1 GRRADRPRRAVR
13 ALRQRCADRQE
24 RHPARPGAESGSGH
38 RLVQGPR
45 RQLPVRDPKQQL
57 REATLTKDIRGLKG
71 QIVTLQLLPDAPGA
85 PVVTGRVLGTIE
97 AADGLM
103 VTIEPSGAPG
113 KRLTV
118 PEHHI
123 VSATPA

>member
-1 GRRADRPRRAVR
+1 
-13 ALRQRCADRQE
+13 
-24 RHPARPGAESGSGH
+24 
-38 RLVQGPR
+38 
-45 RQLPVRDPKQQL
+45 
-57 REATLTKDIRGLKG
+57 LTKDIRGLKG

-97 AADGLM
+97 AADGLV
-103 VTIEPSGAPG
+103 VTVEPSGAPG

-118 PEHHI
+118 HEHHI